1 MEQREDLLGL
11 EQIAKEIESGEGF
24 LDYSIIGLKYNPFLA
39 SAVASGAEAYEAGEG
54 ERPVFTIPLFPP
66 IRQQQLTTIR
76 DYIHSALALQQFAGL
91 QIIGDYGFGKSHL
104 LRFIEHQI
112 NEFRGN
118 IRGGRIRAFYIKNPS
133 TKPQGLLF
141 SMTKSIGE
149 QELRNMTWSI
159 ILNAFSS
166 AYMTNKTG
174 FINRLK
180 GGHPSTLIQPR
191 WEMLDSLFEEDVIA
205 NYKLFL
211 DKAQNVGL
219 SMEDLK
225 NTSRDYLRNQID
237 NLEIIEH
244 LLAIAFG
251 TETTSFQSW
260 ITLTSPEGRKG
271 LKAPQ
276 ADHFQAILR
285 ILHLVG
291 ISFVFL
297 LIDEF
302 EDIAGVRVTPRQR
315 AEYEASLRMFID
327 SYHFDFAM
335 VLAATAQ
342 AIEIIRET
350 YNPFLDRF
358 THKIDLIQL
367 GEEETQT
374 MVLRYLNS
382 ALIEGNKPFEDDR
395 HPLQLVLGQIVK
407 HARGNARATLNI
419 CHKLIEY
426 CREHGKSEVSPQ
438 DLEAVLAR

>member
-54 ERPVFTIPLFPP
+54 EGPVFTIPLFPP

-76 DYIHSALALQQFAGL
+76 DYIRSALALQQFAGL

-166 AYMTNKTG
+166 AYMTNKTE
-174 FINRLK
+174 FINSLK

-225 NTSRDYLRNQID
+225 NTSRDYLRDQID

-260 ITLTSPEGRKG
+260 IVLTSPEGRKG

-382 ALIEGNKPFEDDR
+382 ALIEGNKPFEDNR

-426 CREHGKSEVSPQ
+426 CREYGKSEVSPQ